1 MNYFLDGYRNSGGN
15 EAVMHGV
22 SLGLGLV
29 GMATKMPNIYNEL
42 KQTLYNNADSAI
54 IGEAAGYGMGLVMIG
69 AADQESIAD
78 TLNHIEDQ
86 NHEKII
92 RALSMSLAL
101 QMYGKEAQADTLV
114 EQMVRSKD
122 SIVRYGAMY
131 AIGAAYAGT
140 SNNSAVQRLL
150 HYAVSDVND
159 DVKRAALTNL
169 GFLLLR
175 KPQAVPESVKHLAE
189 SYNPHLRYGSAMAV
203 GIGCAGTG
211 LTEAIKLLAPLT
223 NDQVDF
229 VRQGALIALSMV
241 FIQITEAQEPKVA
254 TIKKLYN
261 KMINDKHEDIL
272 SRMGA
277 ILSVG
282 IINAA
287 GRNATISLTTRDGN
301 LRQNA
306 IIGLMMFT
314 QHWYWYPMLNFLNL
328 AFTPTAL
335 IGLNKELKVPK
346 SFKCISNAKP
356 STYKYPEFIKI
367 DKDKKKEKVQAA
379 VLSTTTKAK
388 ARRDRK
394 EGRGKT
400 GEDVSEITNPNQK
413 DKEEGKTGDNAGK
426 GEDVEMDDGKKDD
439 KEKKDG
445 DDEKKKEEDEPD
457 FQELKNPSR
466 VLKAQETK
474 IVYSDEGRYKPVL
487 ETRFGGFVILREI
500 NAAGEGGAEEFYDDE
515 ERDADAPNPDL
526 QTDLKLPEPFEFD
539 PEIQNAPDAPEPSE
553 KPGEKPD
560 EKMDEG
566 K

>member
-1 MNYFLDGYRNSGGN
+1 
-15 EAVMHGV
+15 
-22 SLGLGLV
+22 
-29 GMATKMPNIYNEL
+29 
-42 KQTLYNNADSAI
+42 
-54 IGEAAGYGMGLVMIG
+54 
-69 AADQESIAD
+69 
-78 TLNHIEDQ
+78 
-86 NHEKII
+86 
-92 RALSMSLAL
+92 
-101 QMYGKEAQADTLV
+101 
-114 EQMVRSKD
+114 
-122 SIVRYGAMY
+122 
-131 AIGAAYAGT
+131 
-140 SNNSAVQRLL
+140 
-150 HYAVSDVND
+150 
-159 DVKRAALTNL
+159 
-169 GFLLLR
+169 
-175 KPQAVPESVKHLAE
+175 
-189 SYNPHLRYGSAMAV
+189 
-203 GIGCAGTG
+203 
-211 LTEAIKLLAPLT
+211 
-223 NDQVDF
+223 
-229 VRQGALIALSMV
+229 
-241 FIQITEAQEPKVA
+241 
-254 TIKKLYN
+254 
-261 KMINDKHEDIL
+261 MINDKHEDIL

-426 GEDVEMDDGKKDD
+426 GEDAEMDDGKKDD
-439 KEKKDG
+439 KEKKEG

-539 PEIQNAPDAPEPSE
+539 PEIQNAPDVPEPSE
-553 KPGEKPD
+553 KSGDKPD